1 MTVKIEDMFGNAAY
15 EFVDLIKADPLVSES
30 SPSMDVNKDKFRSV
44 QRSEKI
50 TQRAQDTSDK
60 ATADVAKR
68 KMSAQAKVQLPN
80 IKKEERLVDTILGEL
95 EEATPRPKAT
105 QRGKISKAE
114 AQKRQARED
123 RKRAAQERR
132 DDRAKA
138 GIDALI
144 GSDAERKA
152 AAAARANP
160 EGQRKKAL
168 KRTLADRMAKGAEK
182 HGLEEGD
189 FWHPDPEQDRKLG
202 GPGANQRAR
211 EDRAAASQPKSD
223 PKKLRPG
230 ESYMQYSKRMKGMKE
245 EIKVDE
251 NRFASHGGRDTDA
264 GSAYAKPSKGG
275 DKKGVYTL
283 KGKDGKP
290 LFDKREKSNEST
302 EIEEK
307 LSTQYK
313 DKTKLGQSSERK
325 SLGRGSSIKD
335 GSKKTGYES
344 PKEFRDASMSL
355 RKHRERFGDLAK
367 EEVTIDERVR
377 LEADN
382 GNLLMVVAA
391 WKGKSY
397 QLTMFFPQPSMPT
410 REEVE
415 SEIQKVYP
423 GSRLMSYRITR
434 RGEGQPIMQVV
445 NSHSKNYLLNNG
457 NIGEEVEIAEDKR
470 EEKARRAELAKKH
483 GIDLTEPGARAK
495 LSRLMKADTISKKRK
510 ESGDTRSDKEV
521 RKDRVDDR
529 KAFDRQRKDLEY
541 RGKTKEEIKKR
552 MKKTRDE
559 VRGVNDPTKAPPSR
573 EKVNVKVGTK
583 VDKPADAPKTG
594 RNKPTAEKRAD
605 RKSYEA
611 QQRRNAKEQQN
622 EDWQK
627 VNKGDKTD
635 GMSKK
640 AVAAYRRE
648 NPGSKLKTA
657 VTGKV
662 KKGSKDAK
670 RRKSFCARS
679 KGQQDMHNIDCSKTP
694 DKPVC
699 KARRRWKC

>member
-168 KRTLADRMAKGAEK
+168 KRTLADRMAKGAKE
-182 HGLEEGD
+182 HGL
-189 FWHPDPEQDRKLG
+189 
-202 GPGANQRAR
+202 
-211 EDRAAASQPKSD
+211 
-223 PKKLRPG
+223 
-230 ESYMQYSKRMKGMKE
+230 
-245 EIKVDE
+245 DE

-307 LSTQYK
+307 LGTQYK

-457 NIGEEVEIAEDKR
+457 NIGEEVEITEDKR

-483 GIDLTEPGARAK
+483 GIDLTKPGARAK
-495 LSRLMKADTISKKRK
+495 LGRLMKADTISKKRK
-510 ESGDTRSDKEV
+510 DSGDVRTDKEV
-521 RKDRVDDR
+521 RKDNAINRKEIDKERQHLKQSKTKKGTEARRRVD
-529 KAFDRQRKDLEY
+529 
-541 RGKTKEEIKKR
+541 KKMDDFR
-552 MKKTRDE
+552 RELRSSDKPAE
-559 VRGVNDPTKAPPSR
+559 APPTR
-573 EKVNVKVGTK
+573 EKVRVKVGTK